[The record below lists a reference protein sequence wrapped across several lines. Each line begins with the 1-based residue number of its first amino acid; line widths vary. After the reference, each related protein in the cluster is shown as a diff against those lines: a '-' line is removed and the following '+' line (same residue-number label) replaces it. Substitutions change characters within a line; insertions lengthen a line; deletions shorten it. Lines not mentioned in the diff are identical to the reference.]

1 MHINTLRTE
10 LTNQGWEVISFNT
23 REGRYYHAEHASL
36 KRSIEGSLETFR
48 VQAAE
53 ALWLK

>member
-1 MHINTLRTE
+1 MNINTLRTE
-10 LTNQGWEVISFNT
+10 LTNQGWEVTSFNS
-23 REGRYYHAEHASL
+23 REGRYYYAQHAGL